1 MEENRVISL
10 NEHTDLP
17 AKVTAAAVVATRV
30 LIRMIRMTLSRK
42 RCRGTLRI
50 VNSE

>member
-30 LIRMIRMTLSRK
+30 LIRMTLSRK